1 MIVSLTVRLVKTDG
15 EEITPQVQARH
26 KVVFEDLLAGALETV
41 QSARGALRSR
51 QRWLALGPGLAGESN
66 LIEW

>member
-26 KVVFEDLLAGALETV
+26 KVVFEDLFAGALETV

-51 QRWLALGPGLAGESN
+51 QRWLALGPGLAAEAN